1 MRMYR
6 EGSPRLSLAAMVLF
20 LVPVGGI
27 DLALADTPSVPVTT
41 TDTPRKKDEALSEV
55 VVTGSRIARPETE
68 RLQPTTVITADTL
81 DKRGITNVV
90 DALSELPEFGQP
102 DNSLVGLQ
110 SGFGV
115 GQSFANF
122 FSLGSQRTL
131 TLVDGRRFVPGN
143 SPSIF
148 GATGNG
154 GEQVDLNSIP
164 TQLID
169 RVEAVAVGGAPI
181 YGSDAIAGTVNI
193 ILKHNYEGLD
203 VDADGGT
210 STHGDAN
217 LGRVRALAGKNFDDG
232 KGNVELNVEYADLRG
247 LSATQRT
254 RYSSDIA
261 YLQPPTP
268 SPYAYQVYNNFRI
281 GSISTMGVPMVG
293 DGYLNFNPNFAI
305 LNAAGQT
312 VAFNNAG
319 HLAPYTL
326 GPADGSGVNN
336 IGGDGLDFSQLRTLE
351 SPQKRFNVT
360 ALSHFDVND
369 NVRLFG
375 ELWYSGTHT
384 AYPISQGAYDTA
396 LFAPAGQVSGNLLLN
411 ANNPFLSAQDQATIA
426 QNLAAFA
433 AIPGNPTQTSQF
445 YLARLNEDAENGG
458 ASADEI
464 TKRVVIGA
472 EGTLPIPGH
481 DLKYEIS
488 ANYGQVANVSFT
500 PSVNFQNFENAL
512 NATLGSN
519 GQIVC
524 APGYTNSPVP
534 TRSSTCAPFNPFG
547 TGLSSPA
554 AFAYIT
560 DNALATSTLTQRDF
574 SGSVNGSLFTLPAGP
589 VKAAFGYENRR
600 ESADFQPDQFYQQ
613 AVGFDIPITPLE
625 GAFLTNEVFGELL
638 VPLIAPA
645 QDIPFL
651 HRLEFEGAFREVDHS
666 VAGKANTWT
675 AGLRFEPVSILQL
688 RGNYTRAI
696 RSPSV
701 TEAFLPTSE
710 AFNTASDPCD
720 RSLINSGP
728 DPAVRAANCAKAG
741 ITQPFSS
748 NIINFTEPITVAGD
762 PTLQN
767 EVADS
772 RTFGFLF
779 RPTDRLSLTV
789 DYVKI
794 NITQAI
800 VSLNPTNVLD
810 ACYDSPT
817 YPNTYCNDVT
827 RSADGQITLVK
838 TGYAN
843 AGFENFNGIT
853 SEFDW
858 SFDLPFA
865 HNPGGWG
872 TVDARLNY
880 FFENQLNQAV
890 GTEDVTVLAGSLGNS
905 RHRAT
910 LDLNWQRSGLYAL
923 WQTRFTGH
931 AVWDNSLAANNTQ
944 QQGVGNWWIHNFTVG
959 YHLDKKLKLQLIVD
973 NVFDKQAPLP
983 LPASPPN
990 STLAIPNAL
999 ETYYSGIIGRY
1010 FIASVEYKPF

>member
-305 LNAAGQT
+305 LNAVGQT
-312 VAFNNAG
+312 LAFNNAG

-534 TRSSTCAPFNPFG
+534 TRSSTCVPFNPFG

>member
-1 MRMYR
+1 
-6 EGSPRLSLAAMVLF
+6 
-20 LVPVGGI
+20 
-27 DLALADTPSVPVTT
+27 
-41 TDTPRKKDEALSEV
+41 
-55 VVTGSRIARPETE
+55 
-68 RLQPTTVITADTL
+68 
-81 DKRGITNVV
+81 
-90 DALSELPEFGQP
+90 
-102 DNSLVGLQ
+102 
-110 SGFGV
+110 
-115 GQSFANF
+115 
-122 FSLGSQRTL
+122 
-131 TLVDGRRFVPGN
+131 
-143 SPSIF
+143 
-148 GATGNG
+148 
-154 GEQVDLNSIP
+154 
-164 TQLID
+164 
-169 RVEAVAVGGAPI
+169 
-181 YGSDAIAGTVNI
+181 
-193 ILKHNYEGLD
+193 
-203 VDADGGT
+203 
-210 STHGDAN
+210 
-217 LGRVRALAGKNFDDG
+217 
-232 KGNVELNVEYADLRG
+232 
-247 LSATQRT
+247 
-254 RYSSDIA
+254 
-261 YLQPPTP
+261 
-268 SPYAYQVYNNFRI
+268 
-281 GSISTMGVPMVG
+281 
-293 DGYLNFNPNFAI
+293 
-305 LNAAGQT
+305 
-312 VAFNNAG
+312 
-319 HLAPYTL
+319 
-326 GPADGSGVNN
+326 
-336 IGGDGLDFSQLRTLE
+336 
-351 SPQKRFNVT
+351 
-360 ALSHFDVND
+360 
-369 NVRLFG
+369 
-375 ELWYSGTHT
+375 
-384 AYPISQGAYDTA
+384 
-396 LFAPAGQVSGNLLLN
+396 
-411 ANNPFLSAQDQATIA
+411 
-426 QNLAAFA
+426 
-433 AIPGNPTQTSQF
+433 
-445 YLARLNEDAENGG
+445 
-458 ASADEI
+458 
-464 TKRVVIGA
+464 
-472 EGTLPIPGH
+472 
-481 DLKYEIS
+481 
-488 ANYGQVANVSFT
+488 
-500 PSVNFQNFENAL
+500 
-512 NATLGSN
+512 
-519 GQIVC
+519 
-524 APGYTNSPVP
+524 
-534 TRSSTCAPFNPFG
+534 
-547 TGLSSPA
+547 
-554 AFAYIT
+554 
-560 DNALATSTLTQRDF
+560 
-574 SGSVNGSLFTLPAGP
+574 
-589 VKAAFGYENRR
+589 
-600 ESADFQPDQFYQQ
+600 
-613 AVGFDIPITPLE
+613 
-625 GAFLTNEVFGELL
+625 

-817 YPNTYCNDVT
+817 YPNTYCNDVA